1 MASATLIINNLSD
14 TNNDIKSSNNY
25 NPYNINTSKENTT
38 EVNSLSININSVDNI
53 FTFICSEKNNKN
65 TNNILNAIYKL
76 ENKVRYNIK
85 KREIKNI
92 SSAYTSFNFDLSWI
106 DIEYKKLIIKQISE
120 DLITKNI
127 LDIFKK

>member
-38 EVNSLSININSVDNI
+38 EVNSLSINIDSVDNI